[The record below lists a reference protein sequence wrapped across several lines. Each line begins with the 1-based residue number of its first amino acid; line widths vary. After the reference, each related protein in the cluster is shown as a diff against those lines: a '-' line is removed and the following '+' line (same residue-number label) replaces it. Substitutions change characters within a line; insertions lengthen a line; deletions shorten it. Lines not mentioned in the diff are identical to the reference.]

1 MALWVDFFDKENKMA
16 EVYLTKEAYT
26 ELEEKLAKM
35 KSEGRVEIANKISI
49 ARSFGDIS
57 ENSEYD
63 AAREEEAILEQEI
76 IQIEETLRNAQII
89 SKSHS
94 DTSVVGVGAMLEV
107 YDMEFEES
115 LNLKIMG
122 SIESDPTIG
131 QISNESPLGKALI
144 GKTKNDVERFNE
156 IGKNIDKIEDVL
168 NNVYGF

>member
-1 MALWVDFFDKENKMA
+1 MAD
-16 EVYLTKEAYT
+16 VYLTKEAYK
-26 ELEEKLAKM
+26 ELEDKLARM
-35 KSEGRVEIANKISI
+35 KSEGRVEIANKISF

-89 SKSHS
+89 TKSNS
-94 DTSVVGVGAMLEV
+94 NSSVVGVGALLEV
-107 YDMEFEES
+107 YDMEFEEKM
-115 LNLKIMG
+115 NLKIMG

-144 GKTKNDVERFNE
+144 GKSKNDIVEVSTPA
-156 IGKNIDKIEDVL
+156 GVQKYKIL
-168 NNVYGF
+168 SIKY

>member
-1 MALWVDFFDKENKMA
+1 MA
-16 EVYLTKEAYT
+16 EVYLTKEAYK
-26 ELEEKLAKM
+26 ELEDKLALL
-35 KSEGRVEIANKISI
+35 KSEGRVDVANKIRF

-76 IQIEETLRNAQII
+76 VQIEETLRNAQII
-89 SKSHS
+89 TKANSN
-94 DTSVVGVGAMLEV
+94 TSVVGVGAILEV
-107 YDMEFEES
+107 YDMEFEET

-144 GKTKNDVERFNE
+144 GKAKNDVVEVSTPA
-156 IGKNIDKIEDVL
+156 GVQKYKIL
-168 NNVYGF
+168 SIKY

>member
-1 MALWVDFFDKENKMA
+1 MA
-16 EVYLTKEAYT
+16 EVYLTKEAYK
-26 ELEEKLAKM
+26 ELEEKLARL
-35 KSEGRVEIANKISI
+35 KSEGRVEIANKISF

-76 IQIEETLRNAQII
+76 VQIEETLRNAQII
-89 SKSHS
+89 SKANS

-107 YDMEFEES
+107 YDMEFEEN

-131 QISNESPLGKALI
+131 QISNESPLGRALI
-144 GKTKNDVERFNE
+144 GRAKDDVVEVSTPVG
-156 IGKNIDKIEDVL
+156 IQKYKIL
-168 NNVYGF
+168 SIKY

>member
-1 MALWVDFFDKENKMA
+1 MAD
-16 EVYLTKEAYT
+16 VYLTKEAYK
-26 ELEEKLAKM
+26 ELEDKLARI
-35 KSEGRVEIANKISI
+35 KSEGRVEVANKISF

-89 SKSHS
+89 TKSNS
-94 DTSVVGVGAMLEV
+94 NTSVVGVGALLEV
-107 YDMEFEES
+107 YDMEFEEKMS
-115 LNLKIMG
+115 LKIMG

-144 GKTKNDVERFNE
+144 GKSKNDIVEVSTPA
-156 IGKNIDKIEDVL
+156 GVQKYKIL
-168 NNVYGF
+168 SIKY